1 MNDEQNNLH
10 DRMNNENSTMATR
23 LREVHEDLDKT
34 RFALGAEAEANRD
47 LRERLRQQENE

>member
-1 MNDEQNNLH
+1 
-10 DRMNNENSTMATR
+10 MNNENSTMATR